1 MWPAG
6 TMKRTANLL
15 GPPAQGGQAILH
27 SDSACPG
34 DEYNL
39 RGESDILTLKLT
51 CVPHCLSPCLTNDAH
66 ALKGNHCVS
75 GRNEASHPKERF
87 LN

>member
-51 CVPHCLSPCLTNDAH
+51 CVPQSVTVFN
-66 ALKGNHCVS
+66 
-75 GRNEASHPKERF
+75 
-87 LN
+87 